1 MEPLANLP
9 DSLNEFL
16 NAIEEMSNTV
26 LVPQRLVDIP
36 EENKLPVGNCPCAT
50 SKDIAPVKPSKELTD
65 SSLYGTYHMLLDV
78 KEELITG
85 RKTSAPGCLR
95 SHVRAV
101 TEGMKYLTWLAK
113 SLTQQYCDE
122 VCSEAPQ
129 LRPNSFSYSAFEDM
143 GKRNGINASLQ
154 LRDKEVRR
162 RKHSM

>member
-1 MEPLANLP
+1 MESIDSLP

-16 NAIEEMSNTV
+16 KAIDEMSNTV

-36 EENKLPVGNCPCAT
+36 EQKEIPIGNCPCTT
-50 SKDIAPVKPSKELTD
+50 SEDIVLVKPSKEMND

-85 RKTSAPGCLR
+85 RRTSAQGCLR
-95 SHVRAV
+95 SHVKAV
-101 TEGMKYLTWLAK
+101 TEGMKHLTILAK

-122 VCSEAPQ
+122 VCNDGSQ

-143 GKRNGINASLQ
+143 GKRNGINVNFQ
-154 LRDKEVRR
+154 LRDGEARR
-162 RKHSM
+162 RKHSI